1 MAEASVTA
9 EVAPI
14 EKVEWSEVQRVILRG
29 YSNLTCSHFFLLR
42 IERSADAAEWL
53 GRLLDEEAVR
63 FDWGHARDTR
73 PALGLAVTHEGLL
86 ALGVDK
92 DTIEG
97 FSPGF
102 VDGMTALGRSRKFGD
117 TGSSAPDQWLWGQG
131 ASTPHLL
138 VMVYAASEMALA
150 KAVALHREGFRA
162 AGVLELYTADGG
174 QLGVCRT
181 LAERREHFGFADGI
195 SQPRF
200 RSEPAGLR
208 SRHVRDADRIATGEL
223 LLGYENEAGIL
234 PRSPI
239 LSAGA
244 RERVALSRPDGDLGR
259 NGSYL
264 VYRQLEQD
272 VGGFWRAMGTATEN
286 ATLEERVHLASKIV
300 GRAPNGDPLV
310 TRPEGGPRGA
320 SDREDF
326 DFANDDPHGTKCPL
340 GAHIR
345 RSNPRATLS
354 RDPDIGLAK
363 SKKHR
368 ILRRGRSYGEPFV
381 ERLVPEELVRA
392 ADAGTGNPGPRGL
405 HFICFNA
412 DIANQFEFVQQTWM
426 NGTVFQGLRG
436 EVDPLVGDP
445 TGTGGLFTIQGE
457 PLRCRVHDLPRFV
470 TVRGG
475 AYFFA
480 PSRAALRYLS
490 RLG

>member
-1 MAEASVTA
+1 MTSAASPAES
-9 EVAPI
+9 
-14 EKVEWSEVQRVILRG
+14 VEWSEVQRVILRG
-29 YSNLTCSHFFLLR
+29 YANLTCSHFFLLR
-42 IERSADAAEWL
+42 IERAADAGTWL
-53 GRLLDEEAVR
+53 GRLLDEEVVR
-63 FDWGHARDTR
+63 FDWGHRGDTG
-73 PALGLAVTHEGLL
+73 PALGLGVTREGLA
-86 ALGVDK
+86 ALGVDL
-92 DTIEG
+92 DTIDG

-102 VDGMTALGRSRKFGD
+102 VDGMTALGRPRKFGD
-117 TGSSAPDQWLWGQG
+117 TGSSGPDQWLWGQG
-131 ASTPHLL
+131 TGTPHLL
-138 VMVYAASEMALA
+138 VMVYAASEDVLA
-150 KAVALHREGFRA
+150 QAVASYRSGFHA
-162 AGVLELYTADGG
+162 AGVLELYTPDGG
-174 QLGVCRT
+174 QLGSCRA

-200 RSEPAGLR
+200 RNEPSGVR
-208 SRHVRDADRIATGEL
+208 SRGVHDADRIATGEL
-223 LLGYENEAGIL
+223 LLGYKNEAGIL
-234 PRSPI
+234 PPSPF
-239 LSAGA
+239 LSAAA
-244 RERVALSRPDGDLGR
+244 RARAEFSRADGDLGK

-272 VGGFWRAMGTATEN
+272 VGGFWRAMGTATKN

-310 TRPEGGPRGA
+310 TRPEGVAHGA
-320 SDREDF
+320 SDAENF
-326 DFANDDPHGTKCPL
+326 DFAHDDPRGTKCPL

-345 RSNPRATLS
+345 RSNPRATLA

-381 ERLVPEELVRA
+381 EGMVPEELVRA
-392 ADAGTGNPGPRGL
+392 ADAGTGHPGPRGL

-436 EVDPLVGDP
+436 EVDPLVGNP
-445 TGTGGLFTIQGE
+445 SGTGGLFTIPGE